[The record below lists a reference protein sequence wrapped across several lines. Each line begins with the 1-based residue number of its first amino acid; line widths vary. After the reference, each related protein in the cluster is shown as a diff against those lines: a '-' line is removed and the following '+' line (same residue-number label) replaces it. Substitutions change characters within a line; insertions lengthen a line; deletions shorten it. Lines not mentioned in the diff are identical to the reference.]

1 MHHLLININNFMESN
16 TNPVMPSVIP
26 AKIDGPITLFSLAWS
41 LFKSNWKIILAII
54 ALPGVLFAIAQIF
67 FIVDT
72 SMVSIVVGVLLMIAG
87 AIASIVSQPA
97 AIDAIN
103 KISSPSGQIIDLK
116 TEYKIGLGF
125 FWSVLLLSIMQGLI
139 SIGAAVFL
147 IIPAIIVGVF
157 LSMYMFTLVIEGK
170 KGFGSLLESYNLVNG
185 RWFGVFGRLIF
196 MALVF
201 IGIAII
207 MAGVTAVIQ
216 FLFDISTQSMSY
228 SILTIVSNFIMS
240 TIVGSLSVTYLY
252 KLYISLKA
260 NPVPSIST
268 NTFKKFL
275 IGFMVVGVIVLVFF
289 IVAGI
294 FFGGLY
300 VADNFS
306 EISNTIVK

>member
-1 MHHLLININNFMESN
+1 MDSNIN
-16 TNPVMPSVIP
+16 PVVPSIIP
-26 AKIDGPITLFSLAWS
+26 AKIDGPITLFSSAWS
-41 LFKSNWKIILAII
+41 LLKSNWKIILAII
-54 ALPGVLFAIAQIF
+54 ALPGALFAIAQIF

-72 SMVSIVVGVLLMIAG
+72 SMVSIVVGVLFMIAG
-87 AIASIVSQPA
+87 AVASIVSQPA
-97 AIDAIN
+97 AIDAVN
-103 KISSPSGQIIDLK
+103 KISSSSGQVIDLK
-116 TEYKIGLGF
+116 SQYKIGLGF

-139 SIGAAVFL
+139 SVGAAVFF

-185 RWFGVFGRLIF
+185 RWFGVFGRLMF

-201 IGIAII
+201 IGIAIV
-207 MAGVTAVIQ
+207 MAGVTAVVQ
-216 FLFDISTQSMSY
+216 FLFGISTQSMTY
-228 SILTIVSNFIMS
+228 SIVTIVSNFIMS

-252 KLYISLKA
+252 KLYIGLKA
-260 NPVPSIST
+260 NLVPSTST
-268 NTFKKFL
+268 GTFKKFL
-275 IGFMVVGVIVLVFF
+275 IAFMVFGVIILVLF

-306 EISNTIVK
+306 GISNTIVK